1 MSENKAVGML
11 AELLALECGYD
22 PAKAKQI
29 RMAAILHD
37 CGKMH
42 IPEEIQNKPE
52 KLTDYEFEIMKTHTM
67 FGFNM
72 LSNLAGEVGKM
83 AQISALYHHEYWNG
97 HGYWGVPGYALPR
110 YVGIVSL
117 CDVLVALLNNRIY
130 KPS

>member
-1 MSENKAVGML
+1 MILMSENKAVGML

-83 AQISALYHHEYWNG
+83 AQIAALYHHYPNKNKIQIN
-97 HGYWGVPGYALPR
+97 HIKARVFR
-110 YVGIVSL
+110 FF
-117 CDVLVALLNNRIY
+117 C
-130 KPS
+130 